1 MFDYSVYAERID
13 AHGTLMSC
21 KDAEMVADT
30 DLNGRSDAFNPVE
43 LLLAALAACM
53 IKGIERVMP
62 ILNFD
67 LRGVEI
73 LLRGVRQDAPPKMTE
88 IVYEIRV
95 DTDES
100 DHRLELLHENIRRYG
115 TIFNT
120 VASAVK
126 LEGNI
131 LRTRQGES

>member
-53 IKGIERVMP
+53 IKGIERVIP

-73 LLRGVRQDAPPKMTE
+73 LLRGARQDAPPKMTG

-131 LRTRQGES
+131 LRARQEKS

>member
-62 ILNFD
+62 ILNFN

-73 LLRGVRQDAPPKMTE
+73 LLRGARQDVPPKMTE
-88 IVYEIRV
+88 IVYELRV

-126 LEGNI
+126 LEGKI
-131 LRTRQGES
+131 LRARQGES